1 MSFLFTLD
9 EDVERLKTQLPD
21 IFEAYEDEIQKAAPL
36 FELDGQ
42 KLEMIART
50 VPKHQAFY
58 ADKCVEARQ
67 LVKWLENS
75 KAKIEA
81 IHLKNYSRGQ
91 RALSASDQKIFLA
104 GEPSIIEFNQLI
116 IEATLFYNKF
126 DAIVEAFKQMG
137 FMVGN
142 ITRLRVADLDTIVL

>member
-9 EDVERLKTQLPD
+9 DDVERLKLQLPD
-21 IFEAYEDEIQKAAPL
+21 IFEKYELAIGRAEPL
-36 FELDGQ
+36 FSLDGQ
-42 KLEMIART
+42 KLEVIAMT
-50 VPKHQAFY
+50 IPKHQAYY
-58 ADKCVEARQ
+58 ADKCQEARQ

-75 KAKIEA
+75 KAKLEA

-104 GEPSIIEFNQLI
+104 GEPNIIEFNQLI

-126 DAIVEAFKQMG
+126 DSIVEAFKQMG
-137 FMVGN
+137 YMVGA
-142 ITRLRVADLDTIVL
+142 IVKLRVADLETIVL